1 MGRARD
7 RPRAVSDVALLWSTF
22 ADAAEAERVAETVL
36 AERLAACV
44 NILAGCT
51 SIYRW
56 RGAIERAGEVPALF
70 KTTPALEERLRER
83 IAALHSYDL
92 PVIEAW
98 PAAAGDA
105 VRGWIDAETGA

>member
-1 MGRARD
+1 M
-7 RPRAVSDVALLWSTF
+7 SDIALLWSTF
-22 ADAAEAERVAETVL
+22 ADRAEAERIAETVL

-44 NILAGCT
+44 NILAPCT

-56 RGAIERAGEVPALF
+56 EVKVERGAEVPALF
-70 KTTPALEERLRER
+70 KTTAALAEVLRDR

-98 PAAAGDA
+98 PVSTSTA
-105 VRGWIDAETGA
+105 VGEWVAAETGALRELRG